1 MLPKGLLV
9 IPSHL
14 DEGGMSKIRHVPS
27 DGGVVNVHEEIVLVH
42 VHGELE
48 PLDQLLVAHQVVE
61 EPAGEVPHCLAV
73 LRPHLNI
80 DWLSA
85 VLSSPQHNTYN
96 LSHPKKPLS

>member
-1 MLPKGLLV
+1 
-9 IPSHL
+9 
-14 DEGGMSKIRHVPS
+14 MSEIRHVPS

-80 DWLSA
+80 DWPCA
-85 VLSSPQHNTYN
+85 GLSSPQQKTYN
-96 LSHPKKPLS
+96 LSHPKKP

>member
-1 MLPKGLLV
+1 MKCEKLKCPHCHIFEGLLV

-14 DEGGMSKIRHVPS
+14 DEGGVSEIRHVPS

-73 LRPHLNI
+73 LSPHLNM
-80 DWLSA
+80 DWPCA
-85 VLSSPQHNTYN
+85 VQFSSTKD
-96 LSHPKKPLS
+96 L